1 MLGQVM
7 GLPTASSTHASA
19 HLDFPAD
26 SISIDTAAAPTLPA
40 LAAAIQQ
47 GSELAPGPLI
57 SPAVPELPTTI
68 PSGGDRLPLSA
79 ITWPAS
85 SRQQTADHLLQV
97 LTQEVL
103 RFSNDSMMHKEGTG
117 PWGGPPALHLS
128 STPGNAA
135 AGTTGQ
141 LQELQLDPLLAQY
154 VESSKSLAAIL
165 SIAPATDPKSS
176 PAHGLEG
183 TMAGILAALH
193 ADHAS
198 AQARCKPVLTRL
210 QLSVRP
216 LLCPPVTLRQPSNSH
231 WPSGHPTAA
240 TVKDPLAVRL
250 FTAVQQHL
258 TGVGLQEIA
267 ATVCPSS
274 DPATAAAQLLQR
286 LRSSRNSKDTV
297 PGTVG
302 AGAGSTTQTHTTAS
316 ACASGVRARAWQ
328 PCGPTIDDL
337 ITLDMTSGSDDGVP
351 MLPTS
356 ADSVPHSRTTSGAYK
371 GRGSVA
377 QALDIITAMGG
388 AWTSNLSHQELHLD
402 WSLMHNKGSRVH
414 PNNLVSLVAE
424 GLAPSSCTQGSRG
437 AAMPTGSAI
446 RSAIAPLAS
455 PEQQGGAAAV
465 GYQMQMGELAAWRRR
480 VCTAPFAKA
489 STKEPQGRATLQNPG
504 KPNAGDTRAA
514 ATQPPAQKAGMPLQ
528 PGHIT
533 EPQAA
538 HTGRGV
544 QPPEVQ
550 IHPAAATSAGKQAAP
565 AHHAVTSEH
574 QVEPQVEPLANV
586 TSSMDHPA
594 PALEP
599 PPPAKRARRVRAGA
613 GSTAAAEANA
623 ASSLAFMLTLH
634 GKPLPVPKP
643 VPAQPAAA
651 VTTGQVEGRGA
662 AGASTGSEGQQVLQ
676 QLDPSPASEPNGGLA
691 EGSVELQP
699 DTGCTGNAS
708 AAVYPSHSNQPAGPN
723 PVAAAALKPQVVEA
737 RLPPSLAALLEKVF
751 TARARLIGRLRMVPE
766 DVQVSVGRPG

>member
-7 GLPTASSTHASA
+7 GLPTASSTPASA

-26 SISIDTAAAPTLPA
+26 SISTDTTAAPTLPV

-47 GSELAPGPLI
+47 GSELVPGCLL
-57 SPAVPELPTTI
+57 SPVVPELPTTI
-68 PSGGDRLPLSA
+68 PPGGNRLPLPA

-85 SRQQTADHLLQV
+85 SRQQTADHLLQRLAQDV
-97 LTQEVL
+97 
-103 RFSNDSMMHKEGTG
+103 RRSCSDSMVQREGAG
-117 PWGGPPALHLS
+117 PWGESPSLNFSS
-128 STPGNAA
+128 STADVTV
-135 AGTTGQ
+135 GTTGQ
-141 LQELQLDPLLAQY
+141 LQELQLDPLLAQFE
-154 VESSKSLAAIL
+154 ESSKSLASIL
-165 SIAPATDPKSS
+165 SIAPTSS
-176 PAHGLEG
+176 PQNSPPHGLEG
-183 TMAGILAALH
+183 SMAEIHAALK

-198 AQARCKPVLTRL
+198 AQARFKPILTRL
-210 QLSVRP
+210 QLSIRP

-250 FTAVQQHL
+250 FAAVQQHL
-258 TGVGLQEIA
+258 TGVGLQEVA
-267 ATVCPSS
+267 GSVDPSS
-274 DPATAAAQLLQR
+274 GRATAAAQLLQC
-286 LRSSRNSKDTV
+286 LRSSLPRTV
-297 PGTVG
+297 C
-302 AGAGSTTQTHTTAS
+302 AGAGSTTLTHTTAS
-316 ACASGVRARAWQ
+316 ACTAGVRARVWQ

-337 ITLDMTSGSDDGVP
+337 ITLDMTSGSDDGAP
-351 MLPTS
+351 MLPSS
-356 ADSVPHSRTTSGAYK
+356 ADSAPHSHSTSGAYK
-371 GRGSVA
+371 GKGSVT
-377 QALDIITAMGG
+377 QALDIITVMGG

-402 WSLMHNKGSRVH
+402 WSLMHNKGSRGH
-414 PNNLVSLVAE
+414 SNNLVSLVAE
-424 GLAPSSCTQGSRG
+424 GLAPSTCTQGSRG

-446 RSAIAPLAS
+446 RSAISSVAS

-465 GYQMQMGELAAWRRR
+465 GYQVLMGELAAWRRR

-504 KPNAGDTRAA
+504 KPNAGDTGAA

-623 ASSLAFMLTLH
+623 TSSLAFMLTLH
-634 GKPLPVPKP
+634 GKPPPVPKP

-651 VTTGQVEGRGA
+651 VTTGQVDGRGA
-662 AGASTGSEGQQVLQ
+662 AGASTGSEGRQVLQ
-676 QLDPSPASEPNGGLA
+676 QPDPSPASEPNGGLA

-708 AAVYPSHSNQPAGPN
+708 AAVYPSHSNQPGGPT

-766 DVQVSVGRPG
+766 DVQVSVGRQG